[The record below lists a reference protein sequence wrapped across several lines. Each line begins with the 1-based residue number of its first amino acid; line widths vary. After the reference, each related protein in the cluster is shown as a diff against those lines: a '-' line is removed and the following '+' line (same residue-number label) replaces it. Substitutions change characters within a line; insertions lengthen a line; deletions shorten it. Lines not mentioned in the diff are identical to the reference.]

1 MAKFR
6 DTVADLMAGKTRRVG
21 ATRRPF
27 ERMIAIHRAIREGG
41 YPNCSTL
48 AKRFEVTSKTIQ
60 RDIDFMRDSLGAGL
74 EYDDA
79 HHGWV
84 ATDTFPELPGIVIGA
99 EELAALF
106 LARTAMESI
115 RGTSLE
121 APMREVF
128 AKLLQP
134 LEGDVRLSWSAMEE
148 VFTRKM
154 PEMKARD
161 VKLFG
166 ELAEA
171 VVQRREIAFHYRKL
185 EAEKPALRQIQPY
198 HLGEVDGGWY
208 LIGHDLDRGALRTF
222 ALPRLSRL
230 KVLATV
236 FERPAGFDGREYLK
250 GSFGVWHQGGGR
262 RHLVRV
268 RLKDYA
274 ARLAQERR
282 WHPSQEIET
291 LDARGSR
298 VEVRFEAGALE
309 EVVRWV
315 LSFGS
320 KAEVIGPP
328 ELAHLVREELR
339 LMKA

>member
-1 MAKFR
+1 MPKFR
-6 DTVADLMAGKTRRVG
+6 DTVADLMAGKSTRTG
-21 ATRRPF
+21 ATRVPI
-27 ERMIAIHRAIREGG
+27 ERMLAIHRAIKEGS
-41 YPNCSTL
+41 YPTCASL
-48 AKRFEVTSKTIQ
+48 AKRFEVTAKTIQ
-60 RDIDFMRDSLGAGL
+60 RDIDYMRDRMGAGL
-74 EYDDA
+74 EYDQTR
-79 HHGWV
+79 HGWY
-84 ATDTFPELPGIVIGA
+84 ATDPFPELPGFVIGA

-115 RGTSLE
+115 RGTALE
-121 APMREVF
+121 GTMKEVF
-128 AKLLQP
+128 AKLLRP
-134 LEGDVRLSWSAMEE
+134 LEGEVRLSWSEMDD

-154 PEMKARD
+154 PEIKAAQ

-166 ELAEA
+166 ELADA
-171 VVQRREIAFHYRKL
+171 VVQRREISFHYLKL
-185 EAEKPALRQIQPY
+185 EAEKPAPRQVQPY

-222 ALPRLSRL
+222 ALPRISRL
-230 KVLATV
+230 KSQATV
-236 FERPAGFDGREYLK
+236 FERPVDFDGRDHLRR
-250 GSFGVWHQGGGR
+250 SFGVWQPNGS

-282 WHPSQEIET
+282 WHPSQETEV
-291 LDARGSR
+291 LDARGQK

-320 KAEVIGPP
+320 KAEVVGPP
-328 ELAHLVREELR
+328 ELRQMVREELKQ
-339 LMKA
+339 MKA